1 MSPMDRM
8 PMHGLGASMA
18 AEDEEV
24 PSMIEYS
31 SWLSAGCSSG
41 TT

>member
-18 AEDEEV
+18 TEDEEL
-24 PSMIEYS
+24 PSMIQIS
-31 SWLSAGCSSG
+31 LTDTA
-41 TT
+41 